1 MSGPENSWSGSTY
14 SNLNQLT
21 EQVSRNGS
29 AAAVLLSKNV
39 TDYDNRGRVYRTTT
53 WAVNPSTGAL
63 GNSLVSNTWY
73 DQGGNVIKSL
83 PAGSSLFSKTMYDI
97 LGRATSQYTGYDLDE
112 STYAEALT
120 VTDDTILEQSSSSYN
135 EVGSVL
141 SVTAKQRYHD
151 APASQTGAGNTD
163 DEPES
168 PRDVFRL
175 VV

>member
-1 MSGPENSWSGSTY
+1 
-14 SNLNQLT
+14 
-21 EQVSRNGS
+21 
-29 AAAVLLSKNV
+29 
-39 TDYDNRGRVYRTTT
+39 
-53 WAVNPSTGAL
+53 L
-63 GNSLVSNTWY
+63 GKSLVSNTWY

-151 APASQTGAGNTD
+151 APASQTGALGT
-163 DEPES
+163 PTTS
-168 PRDVFRL
+168 PKARVTYSASWYDGTGRATAAADYGTNGGAAFT
-175 VV
+175 